1 MGIDKKRIYD
11 IKIYHNPKCSKSREA
26 LSLLE
31 HNNIKPKII
40 DYLDETLEREDLVY
54 IISKLRINP
63 RDMMRKN
70 ESIYKE
76 HNLSDPLIT
85 DDELI
90 DMIIRFP
97 ILMERPIVVNQDR
110 AVIGRPPENIL
121 KIL

>member
-1 MGIDKKRIYD
+1 
-11 IKIYHNPKCSKSREA
+11 
-26 LSLLE
+26 
-31 HNNIKPKII
+31 
-40 DYLDETLEREDLVY
+40 
-54 IISKLRINP
+54 
-63 RDMMRKN
+63 MRKN

>member
-1 MGIDKKRIYD
+1 M
-11 IKIYHNPKCSKSREA
+11 N
-26 LSLLE
+26 
-31 HNNIKPKII
+31 
-40 DYLDETLEREDLVY
+40 
-54 IISKLRINP
+54 IISKLCINP

>member
-31 HNNIKPKII
+31 QNNIKPKII